1 MTRMHATDVE
11 SPSRTVCF
19 DTNRVTIRDIVSLA
33 EGSAR
38 ARLSDEPSF
47 RAVISRGADFL
58 ERRLREE
65 GTVYGVT
72 TGFGDSCTVTVA
84 PELVAGTAASSLH
97 LSWVRIGKTLQP
109 DGDPGHNRLAPGI
122 LMQGLLGRQHGV
134 AGATDRPAAGTI
146 YYRLFPA
153 KDPWAPAAI

>member
-1 MTRMHATDVE
+1 MHNTDVR

-38 ARLSDEPSF
+38 ARLSDEPAF
-47 RAVISRGADFL
+47 RAVICRGADFL

-84 PELVAGTAASSLH
+84 PELVAELPRHLYTFHGCGLGKHFNPTETRAIIASRLTSP
-97 LSWVRIGKTLQP
+97 RRRLQEVP
-109 DGDPGHNRLAPGI
+109 IDPPGH
-122 LMQGLLGRQHGV
+122 LL
-134 AGATDRPAAGTI
+134 
-146 YYRLFPA
+146 
-153 KDPWAPAAI
+153 